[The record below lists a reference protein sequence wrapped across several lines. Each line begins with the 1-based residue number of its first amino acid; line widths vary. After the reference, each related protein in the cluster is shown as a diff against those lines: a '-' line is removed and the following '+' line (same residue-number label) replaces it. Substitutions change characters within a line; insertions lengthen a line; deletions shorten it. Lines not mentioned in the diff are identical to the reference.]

1 MRLLNSLAGRLVA
14 SLILVTVAFGLVA
27 AVTGSITLHREINEA
42 MDNSMQEA
50 ARRLLPLVIDDLFG
64 REVSQSPRRLAEAVS
79 DDIGGR
85 LIFQVRDGSGRVLLH
100 SYNAPAEPLTAELA
114 QGFSEAAGWRIY
126 TEPAVGGT
134 IFIQV
139 AELDARRNEETF
151 EAATGFLIPMVILI
165 PLSALVAWLT
175 LARFLRPIATLRG
188 EISARHGDNL
198 AAIRTTELPSELAA
212 IAKSVNSLM
221 RRLHMALEAEKEF
234 TANAAHELRTP
245 IAGALA
251 QTERLIAEAPD
262 DAARKRPRQI
272 KAALSNLAGL
282 SEKLMQLA
290 RADAGVAAAGK
301 PADLAAVAAL
311 VVEDFEQ
318 HSENKGRLRL
328 ETPVK
333 GKALAAID
341 TDALAIVLRNL
352 IENALRHGPEGGEV
366 VVRIDEDARLG
377 VINKGPVV
385 PAPGSLIKR
394 FERGAT
400 RAEGSGLGLAIV
412 SRILQQIDATLVLN
426 SPASGRQDGF
436 EATIRFPGL
445 EPNSKR

>member
-1 MRLLNSLAGRLVA
+1 MRLLDSLAGRLVA

-27 AVTGSITLHREINEA
+27 AGTGSITLHREINEA

-79 DDIGGR
+79 DDDGGR
-85 LIFQVRDGSGRVLLH
+85 LIFQVRDGSGRVLIH

-198 AAIRTTELPSELAA
+198 APIHTAGLPSELAA

-221 RRLHMALEAEKEF
+221 RRLHMALDAEKEF

-301 PADLAAVAAL
+301 PADLAAIAAL

-318 HSENKGRLRL
+318 RSENKGRLRL
-328 ETPVK
+328 EAPANSKV
-333 GKALAAID
+333 LAAID

-352 IENALRHGPEGGEV
+352 IENALRHGTEGGEV
-366 VVRIDEDARLG
+366 VVRIDDDARLS
-377 VINKGPVV
+377 VINQGPVV

-394 FERGAT
+394 FERGVT

-436 EATIRFPGL
+436 EATIRFPAA
-445 EPNSKR
+445 

>member
-1 MRLLNSLAGRLVA
+1 MRVLNSLAGRLVA
-14 SLILVTVAFGLVA
+14 SLILVTLALGLVA
-27 AVTGSITLHREINEA
+27 AGAGSITMHREINEA
-42 MDNSMQEA
+42 MDSSMQEA

-64 REVSQSPRRLAEAVS
+64 REPSQSPRKLAEAVS
-79 DDIGGR
+79 HDGGGR
-85 LIFQVRDGSGRVLLH
+85 LIFQVRDAGGRVLIR
-100 SYNAPAEPLTAELA
+100 SYDAPAEPLTAELA
-114 QGFSEAAGWRIY
+114 RGFSESAGWRIY
-126 TEPAVGGT
+126 TEPAISGT
-134 IFIQV
+134 VFIQV
-139 AELDARRNEETF
+139 AELDSRRNEETL

-175 LARFLRPIATLRG
+175 LARFLRPISTLRG

-198 AAIRTTELPSELAA
+198 APIRTEDLPSELAA

-221 RRLHMALEAEKEF
+221 RRLNMALDAEREF

-262 DAARKRPRQI
+262 EASRKRPRQI
-272 KAALSNLAGL
+272 KQALSDLAGL

-290 RADAGVAAAGK
+290 RADAGVAVAGK

-318 HSENKGRLRL
+318 RGQNKGRLRL
-328 ETPVK
+328 ETP
-333 GKALAAID
+333 KAKPYAAID

-352 IENALRHGPEGGEV
+352 IENALRHGAEGGEV
-366 VVRIDEDARLG
+366 VVRVGEDARLS
-377 VINKGPVV
+377 VINQGPVV
-385 PAPGSLIKR
+385 PAPESLIKR

-400 RAEGSGLGLAIV
+400 RAEGAGLGLAIV
-412 SRILQQIDATLVLN
+412 NKILQQVDATLVLN

-436 EATIRFPGL
+436 EATIRFPAA
-445 EPNSKR
+445 

>member
-1 MRLLNSLAGRLVA
+1 MRPLSSLAGRLVA

-27 AVTGSITLHREINEA
+27 AGTGSITLHREINEA
-42 MDNSMQEA
+42 MDSSMQEA

-64 REVSQSPRRLAEAVS
+64 REASQSPRRLAEAVS
-79 DDIGGR
+79 DDDGGR
-85 LIFQVRDGSGRVLLH
+85 LIFQVRDATGHVLIH
-100 SYNAPAEPLTAELA
+100 SYNAPAEPLTAELV
-114 QGFSEAAGWRIY
+114 QGFSEASGWRIY
-126 TEPAVGGT
+126 TEPTVSGT
-134 IFIQV
+134 VLIQV
-139 AELDARRNEETF
+139 AELDARRNEETL

-165 PLSALVAWLT
+165 PLSALFAWLT
-175 LARFLRPIATLRG
+175 LARFLRPIETLRG

-198 AAIRTTELPSELAA
+198 APIRTEDLPSELAA

-221 RRLHMALEAEKEF
+221 RRLHMALDAEKEF

-262 DAARKRPRQI
+262 EAARKRPRQI
-272 KAALSNLAGL
+272 KVALGELASL

-290 RADAGVAAAGK
+290 RADAGVAVAGN

-318 HSENKGRLRL
+318 RSENKGRLRL
-328 ETPVK
+328 ETPDK
-333 GKALAAID
+333 GKAMAAID

-352 IENALRHGPEGGEV
+352 IENALRHGTEGGAV
-366 VVRIDEDARLG
+366 VVHIDEDARLS
-377 VINKGPVV
+377 VVSQGPVV
-385 PAPGSLIKR
+385 SAPAGLIRR

-400 RAEGSGLGLAIV
+400 GAEGSGLGLAIV
-412 SRILQQIDATLVLN
+412 NRILQQIDASLALN

-436 EATIRFPGL
+436 EATIRFP
-445 EPNSKR
+445 KA

>member
-27 AVTGSITLHREINEA
+27 AGTGSITLHREINEA
-42 MDNSMQEA
+42 MDSSMQEA

-64 REVSQSPRRLAEAVS
+64 REASQSPRRLAEAVS
-79 DDIGGR
+79 DDDGGR
-85 LIFQVRDGSGRVLLH
+85 LMFQVRDASGRVLIH
-100 SYNAPAEPLTAELA
+100 SYDAPAEPLTAELT

-126 TEPAVGGT
+126 TEPAISCTV
-134 IFIQV
+134 FIQV
-139 AELDARRNEETF
+139 AELDSRRNEETL

-198 AAIRTTELPSELAA
+198 APIRTEDLPSELAA

-221 RRLHMALEAEKEF
+221 RRLHMALDAEKEF

-262 DAARKRPRQI
+262 EVARKRPRQI
-272 KAALSNLAGL
+272 KAALSDLAGL

-290 RADAGVAAAGK
+290 RADAGVAVAGK
-301 PADLAAVAAL
+301 PADLATVAAL
-311 VVEDFEQ
+311 VVADFEQ
-318 HSENKGRLRL
+318 RSQNKGRLRL
-328 ETPVK
+328 ETP
-333 GKALAAID
+333 KAKAYAAID

-352 IENALRHGPEGGEV
+352 IENALRHGAGGAQV
-366 VVRIDEDARLG
+366 VVRIGDDASLG
-377 VINKGPVV
+377 VINEGPVV
-385 PAPGSLIKR
+385 PVPGSLIKR
-394 FERGAT
+394 FKRGST

-412 SRILQQIDATLVLN
+412 NKILQQIDATLVL
-426 SPASGRQDGF
+426 AGR
-436 EATIRFPGL
+436 L
-445 EPNSKR
+445 

>member
-1 MRLLNSLAGRLVA
+1 MRVFNSLVGRLVA
-14 SLILVTVAFGLVA
+14 SLILLTVAFGLVA
-27 AVTGSITLHREINEA
+27 AGTGSITLHREINEA
-42 MDNSMQEA
+42 MDSSMQEA

-64 REVSQSPRRLAEAVS
+64 REASQSPRRLAEAVS
-79 DDIGGR
+79 DDDGDR
-85 LIFQVRDGSGRVLLH
+85 LIFQVRDAGGRVLIH
-100 SYNAPAEPLTAELA
+100 SYDAPAEPLTADLA
-114 QGFSEAAGWRIY
+114 KGFSEAAGWRIY
-126 TEPAVGGT
+126 TEPAVSGT
-134 IFIQV
+134 VFIQV

-198 AAIRTTELPSELAA
+198 APIRTEDLPSELAA

-221 RRLHMALEAEKEF
+221 RRLHMALDAEKEF

-262 DAARKRPRQI
+262 EAARKRPRQI
-272 KAALSNLAGL
+272 KAALSDLAGL

-290 RADAGVAAAGK
+290 RADAGVAIAGK
-301 PADLAAVAAL
+301 SADLAAVAAL
-311 VVEDFEQ
+311 VVADFEQ
-318 HSENKGRLRL
+318 HGQNKRRLRL
-328 ETPVK
+328 ETPDK

-352 IENALRHGPEGGEV
+352 IENALRHGTEGGEV
-366 VVRIDEDARLG
+366 VVRIDEDAQLS
-377 VINKGPVV
+377 VINQGPVV
-385 PAPGSLIKR
+385 LTPAGLVKR

-400 RAEGSGLGLAIV
+400 RADGSGLGLAIV
-412 SRILQQIDATLVLN
+412 NKILQQIDATLILN

-436 EATIRFPGL
+436 EATIRFPAV
-445 EPNSKR
+445 